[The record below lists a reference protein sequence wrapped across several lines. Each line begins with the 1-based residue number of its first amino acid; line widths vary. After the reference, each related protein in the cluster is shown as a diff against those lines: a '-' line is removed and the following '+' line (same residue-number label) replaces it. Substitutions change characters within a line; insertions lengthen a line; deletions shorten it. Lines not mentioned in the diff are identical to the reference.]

1 MSAFQVLGK
10 TVTFTAA
17 TSAPSPVQCLTSNG
31 VRAEQYILTNIGT
44 AVVFVG
50 WGQATDQ
57 ASANAVIPTSTPTCV
72 YVLLPGT
79 QTTITAPPDAFF
91 TGITSAST
99 AVVYVTPGY
108 GE

>member
-10 TVTFTAA
+10 TGTFTAA
-17 TSAPSPVQCLTSNG
+17 TSAPSAVQVQAGNG
-31 VRAEQYILTNIGT
+31 VRGEQFLLTNVGT
-44 AVVFVG
+44 VTVFVG
-50 WGQATDQ
+50 WGQTAAQ
-57 ASANAVIPTSTPTCV
+57 AAANAVIPTSTQTCV

-79 QTTITAPPDAFF
+79 QVSITAAPEAFF